1 MLVVESQVVK
11 QDPLKAQFF
20 LAAVWVGLCGLLSC
34 STEDDVAALDA
45 WERALKSAT
54 SEALATTV
62 HRNQVEALQGE
73 NLSLRQYLETVQRE
87 ADQLR
92 DSVTDLK
99 EEIDAMRQVLA
110 TKDKI
115 HVDRVDN
122 LLQEVSALRGDNER
136 MALLSADA
144 ETVKVENDQLKR
156 RNTEL
161 EQEMNR
167 LRSSNTALSSQLMQ
181 VMSGDSEG
189 SFGGRPIHEEDEEE
203 LSLAEA
209 SDDPKVILEILN
221 RQRARAQTRETELVE
236 QIERL
241 TERIGKLSTESSSA
255 LGRELPPPST
265 ASQDER
271 AAAATSIGSQLKN
284 RVQNI
289 SAQSGI
295 ADLAGRFFG

>member
-1 MLVVESQVVK
+1 MASSASSHQ
-11 QDPLKAQFF
+11 
-20 LAAVWVGLCGLLSC
+20 

-45 WERALKSAT
+45 WERALKNAT

-110 TKDKI
+110 TKDKV

-255 LGRELPPPST
+255 LGREPRPSST